1 MSEHGGEFYVV
12 LVVAIFLAL
21 IAFFSAG
28 PSVNL
33 YGEKRKYH
41 PLLAAI
47 GIFVIT
53 FLVWVLTVGVMEVT
67 K

>member
-12 LVVAIFLAL
+12 LVIATFLAL
-21 IAFFSAG
+21 IGFFSAG

-33 YGEKRKYH
+33 YGEKRRYH
-41 PLLAAI
+41 PLVAAI
-47 GIFVIT
+47 GIFIT
-53 FLVWVLTVGVMEVT
+53 IFLVWLLTVGVMEVT

>member
-1 MSEHGGEFYVV
+1 MSEHGGEFYIV

>member
-21 IAFFSAG
+21 IDFFSAG